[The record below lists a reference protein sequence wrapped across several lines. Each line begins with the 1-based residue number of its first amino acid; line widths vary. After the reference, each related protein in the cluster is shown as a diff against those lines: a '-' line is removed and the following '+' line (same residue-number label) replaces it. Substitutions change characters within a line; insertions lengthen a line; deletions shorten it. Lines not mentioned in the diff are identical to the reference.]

1 MRVWEVAVVLL
12 CAVSVAHAD
21 VGVVAT
27 GEGARPREI
36 GKHVESWLAK
46 RGFAVVEAPL
56 SSDALDTLINCFT
69 LEDLVCAR
77 GVVDARNKAD
87 ALVFVRVDTAG
98 KNVTL
103 NLYWFAAGNAPVG
116 ERRVCEKCE
125 GTAWHAPTDTMLERL
140 VGDAPTVR
148 RGVSD
153 RDADRSGRGGGS
165 GSSRLGPSLLL
176 GAGVA
181 LLATGGIFAYYG
193 SLDGPDQKYVYSNA
207 TPIGIGLGAVGL
219 GATVGGAIWL
229 WQSGSSSGPVAS
241 ATRSGGYIGWVSRF

>member
-1 MRVWEVAVVLL
+1 MRVWEVAVIGLL

-27 GEGARPREI
+27 GDGARPREV

-56 SSDALDTLINCFT
+56 SGDALDTLVNCFT

-103 NLYWFAAGNAPVG
+103 NLYWFTAGNAPVG

-125 GTAWHAPTDTMLERL
+125 GTAWQAPTDTMLERL
-140 VGDAPTVR
+140 VGDAPMVR
-148 RGVSD
+148 KGD
-153 RDADRSGRGGGS
+153 GDRGGRAGGS
-165 GSSRLGPSLLL
+165 QPSRLGPSLLL
-176 GAGVA
+176 GAGVVM
-181 LLATGGIFAYYG
+181 LATGGIFAYYG
-193 SLDGPDQKYVYSNA
+193 ARDGADQKYIYTNA

-241 ATRSGGYIGWVSRF
+241 ATRGGAYVGWVSRF